1 MFAFRKGQILKEF
14 LLTLCAAVLHECG
27 HLLAAGLLG
36 IPVRGIRYDSTG
48 PRIHMGRLLTY
59 REEGLV
65 AFAGPLCNLVFGGL
79 LLTVSARESAQFLA
93 VTSLFLGILNLLPL
107 KNTDGYRILSV
118 ALHRLPLAFSTRICE
133 VCSLLTVG
141 VFWFFAVFLLLKTG
155 SAILLFVFSGIM
167 FLDTVSEKGKCEH
180 SGDFLRK

>member
-1 MFAFRKGQILKEF
+1 MKEF
-14 LLTLCAAVLHECG
+14 LLTMCAVALHECG

-36 IPVRGIRYDSTG
+36 IPVKGIRYDSTG

-65 AFAGPLCNLVFGGL
+65 AFAGPLCNLVSGGL
-79 LLTVSARESAQFLA
+79 LLTLSSSETVQFLA
-93 VTSLFLGILNLLPL
+93 ATSLFLGILNLLPL

-118 ALHRLPLAFSTRICE
+118 ILHRLPLGVSTRICE

-167 FLDTVSEKGKCEH
+167 FLDTVSERGKREH